1 MKEWELARYVIDTK
15 KNIDSLLFIKLN
27 FEKICNIN
35 LKEKID
41 TIQREF
47 YIKLCVVLDDVFKG
61 KKKEICNTNSI
72 INRIYNERDKDKAHK
87 DKNYIPPNY
96 TSLDDIINAMRE
108 EIQEVRKVCNDKLPS
123 ILTLDFVPHDK
134 ELFRF
139 INGLTND
146 KEEEI
151 KRKKYKLYGTKKIF
165 GNKIT
170 KNIFNDTE
178 EIRHIKEE
186 EKNNFAVIMKDG
198 INFYEGLQERQD
210 ACIKL
215 NVLFNGNMWCQMKKN
230 LIDEIELLRE
240 YDIIDQYD
248 MLLDI
253 KNMDKRKIELFNKIV
268 SKEGNT
274 DE

>member
-1 MKEWELARYVIDTK
+1 MKEWELARYIIDTK

-47 YIKLCVVLDDVFKG
+47 YIKLCVVLDDVFKR

-108 EIQEVRKVCNDKLPS
+108 EIQEVRKVCNDNLPS

-151 KRKKYKLYGTKKIF
+151 KRKKYKLYETKNIF